1 MHPRFH
7 RLGEDINVY
16 PPVVARGRLAQ
27 QSVIELNG
35 KWFRL
40 SISTA
45 ISTDTEQLANPLI

>member
-45 ISTDTEQLANPLI
+45 ISMDTEQLANPLI